1 MRRLSFFVFSAL
13 ATGVF
18 MMSVAYTPIDMQ
30 VDAAASVVYVG
41 GMSAGFTLK
50 SDGAQ
55 IIGMCE
61 VITEKGLTS
70 PAVGAGLR
78 AGDKIIKVNNVLV
91 QSIAQLNE
99 LINAANGADVEL
111 EIRRNTDTLHIR
123 VKPVCDKSTGR
134 YKIGILARDSVSGIG
149 TVTYINK
156 ETGRFGALGH
166 AVVGGNKQELSIFD
180 GSVYAC
186 NIVGVSKGIRG
197 KAGELHGMFLNNQS
211 LGVADRLCES
221 GIFGYISDDFQVNEL
236 MQSVADSANVAPGS
250 AYIYS
255 TVDGL
260 RPQKYQIE
268 IVKVDKGNRENKN
281 YVIKITDNALI
292 EQTGGI
298 VQGMSGSPIL
308 QNGKL
313 IGAVTHVFVNDPTRG
328 YGIDI
333 QKMMQ
338 E

>member
-1 MRRLSFFVFSAL
+1 MRKLSFFVFSAL
-13 ATGVF
+13 SLGVWT
-18 MMSVAYTPIDMQ
+18 VGAVYTPVNMQ
-30 VDAAASVVYVG
+30 VDAASNVVYVG

-61 VITEKGLTS
+61 VVTEKGLCS
-70 PAVGAGLR
+70 PAVSAGLR
-78 AGDKIIKVNNVLV
+78 AGDKIIKINAVLV

-99 LINAANGADVEL
+99 LINASKGNDVQL
-111 EIRRNTDTLHIR
+111 EIQRNAEMLHIR
-123 VKPVCDKSTGR
+123 VKPVCDKATGR

-166 AVVGGNKQELSIFD
+166 AVVGESKQELSIFD

-186 NIVGVSKGIRG
+186 SIVGVSKGVRG
-197 KAGELHGMFLNNQS
+197 KAGELRGMFLSNQT
-211 LGVADRLCES
+211 LGVADKLCES
-221 GIFGYISDDFQVNEL
+221 GIFGNICNDFQVNDL
-236 MQSVADSANVAPGS
+236 MQSVADSAGATPGN

-260 RPQKYQIE
+260 QPKKYQIE
-268 IVKVDKGNRENKN
+268 IVKVDKSNRENKN
-281 YVIKITDNALI
+281 YVVKITDNDLI

-308 QNGKL
+308 QNGKV
-313 IGAVTHVFVNDPTRG
+313 IGAITHVFVNDPTRG

-333 QKMMQ
+333 QKMMK